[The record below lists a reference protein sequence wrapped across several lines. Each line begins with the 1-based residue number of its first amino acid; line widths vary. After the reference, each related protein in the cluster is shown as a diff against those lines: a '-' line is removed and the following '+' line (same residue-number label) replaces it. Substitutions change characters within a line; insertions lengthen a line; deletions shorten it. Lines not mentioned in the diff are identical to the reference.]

1 MTRATTPSLPGRGL
15 GRGLGCALGCALA
28 LALVGCASA
37 EDAFTAGR
45 IENLCVQAVPAC
57 GRPARCELTGDQFL
71 RSRFPGGERLLV
83 RTYEDVSRV
92 RVRMLLLDRRYP
104 GTELLVRGFD
114 TGCRDY
120 DEVLYRDLD
129 LFALAGDDGVLEV
142 EVEVRGRGDHPLE
155 VFGDL
160 ASEYLLAVEVV
171 EP

>member
-1 MTRATTPSLPGRGL
+1 MTRATTPLALRGRRL
-15 GRGLGCALGCALA
+15 ATRCAALGL
-28 LALVGCASA
+28 LVLGGCASA

-83 RTYEDVSRV
+83 RTYTDVSLV

-160 ASEYLLAVEVV
+160 ASEYLLTIEVL

>member
-1 MTRATTPSLPGRGL
+1 MSRLGL
-15 GRGLGCALGCALA
+15 VAWLA
-28 LALVGCASA
+28 MLAGCASA
-37 EDAFTAGR
+37 EDVFTDGR

-83 RTYEDVSRV
+83 RTFTDTSIL

-114 TGCRDY
+114 TGCRDF

-142 EVEVRGRGDHPLE
+142 EIEVHGRGDHPLE
-155 VFGDL
+155 IFSDL
-160 ASEYLLAVEVV
+160 ASEYLLAVDVIDV
-171 EP
+171 Q